1 MNNLN
6 DIRILVREIISE
18 KFEGGIEGGMFQSA
32 SDKSARS
39 SSSSNYEGKEK
50 DSLYPFS
57 GSITDR
63 PTYEKVKKKVDL
75 KIQEKYPNIINDDEF
90 KKMNEEYFKLFQ
102 IFLQSKNIPTSL
114 TDFNNNIKNPF
125 FKKNQNLLSIPEVK
139 SFYGIK

>member
-63 PTYEKVKKKVDL
+63 PTYDAQRRHVQGYPGIIGLCKNLACWWTLSWRCVRKSNQDWTTDL
-75 KIQEKYPNIINDDEF
+75 FSYSTTTLSNC
-90 KKMNEEYFKLFQ
+90 NEWMAPRVWKPQ
-102 IFLQSKNIPTSL
+102 KN
-114 TDFNNNIKNPF
+114 
-125 FKKNQNLLSIPEVK
+125 
-139 SFYGIK
+139 